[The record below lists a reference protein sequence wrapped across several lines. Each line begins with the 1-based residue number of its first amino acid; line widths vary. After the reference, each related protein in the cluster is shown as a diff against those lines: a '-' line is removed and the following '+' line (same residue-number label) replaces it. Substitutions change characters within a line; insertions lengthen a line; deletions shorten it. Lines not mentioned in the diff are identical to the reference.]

1 MGKPLNLD
9 ATSFGAESPGFDA
22 VPVTPSDTEDLELDS
37 EVKPARAL
45 YVGTEGDLRIMTMG
59 NKEIT
64 FKAVK
69 GWVPM
74 MTRRVYSSGNSAQDI
89 VAIY

>member
-9 ATSFGAESPGFDA
+9 TTSFGAESPGFDA
-22 VPVTPSDTEDLELDS
+22 VPVTPSDTQDLELDS
-37 EVKPARAL
+37 DVTPARAL
-45 YVGTEGDLRIMTMG
+45 YVGTEGDLKIITMG
-59 NKEIT
+59 NKEVT

-74 MTRRVYSSGNSAQDI
+74 MTRRVYATGTTAQEI